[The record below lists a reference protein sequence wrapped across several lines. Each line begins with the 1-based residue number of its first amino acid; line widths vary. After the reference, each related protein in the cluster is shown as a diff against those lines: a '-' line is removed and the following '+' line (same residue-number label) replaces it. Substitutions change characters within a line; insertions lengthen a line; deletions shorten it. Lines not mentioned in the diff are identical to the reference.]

1 MSTLPVHL
9 APAVTTR
16 RTSTTRRHTAPTI
29 APFALPNGD
38 QLMSTQPARPAW
50 QMPPGLPQ
58 ARDDSWA
65 YILDDTEVVYGPGW
79 WPFYADRRWPLA
91 GGSTDRTL
99 QPCGVRLAPDV
110 AFYAWHTEYL
120 SLYPT
125 DEPGAVDGGCHVVPS
140 GTPRHDAE
148 RVAFRLRMRD
158 DGWAVEPIGSLQRGQ
173 DILAEKVR
181 RAIDFL
187 RAAIAERDGDATR
200 PTTAADCYTAEQET
214 ATPTRTRPHPQPEPN
229 QLDDNTRPRCTEP
242 SGRPRQPRS
251 HRTT

>member
-1 MSTLPVHL
+1 MSGRGCPPPDPPFGASPTHPGKENRNRVGAKHRGGTDLRAL
-9 APAVTTR
+9 A
-16 RTSTTRRHTAPTI
+16 HTEA
-29 APFALPNGD
+29 AAE
-38 QLMSTQPARPAW
+38 
-50 QMPPGLPQ
+50 Q
-58 ARDDSWA
+58 A
-65 YILDDTEVVYGPGW
+65 GW
-79 WPFYADRRWPLA
+79 DADRSWPLA
-91 GGSTDRTL
+91 GGSTDRTP
-99 QPCGVRLAPDV
+99 QQCGVRLARDV
-110 AFYAWHTEYL
+110 AFYVWHTEYL

-125 DEPGAVDGGCHVVPS
+125 NEPGVVDGGCYVVPS